1 EKDNRIINF
10 FLITS
15 FIFMIVFFSLI
26 FLTTS
31 PWEEITPS
39 MLSLWI
45 SFDVSLSVV
54 IYALILTFG
63 IIRFNQDRMY
73 RDFIL
78 LVLSVNMIVIAFLFF
93 ITHPVHAGSLP
104 GIASREKNRT
114 ICVYLAT
121 VGLLCI
127 GSLNSFS
134 RKKVTDGINKII
146 TVSCFILAPCFMI
159 VSVFNPNFVILTY
172 IPGTG
177 ITILGYVFILALI
190 SVVISNLVIFLN
202 HWRKR
207 REWFDLS
214 IVIATAFW
222 FSAITSF
229 SLQTSPYQLMETI
242 WPILSATGYALLAG
256 ALMMDAILDPYRGL
270 ETKVSQIDE
279 ALRNSEEKLQLALR
293 GADLGVWDWF
303 SISNMYVIDGRFA
316 EILGY
321 EKKEM
326 ILTYQNWRDLVH
338 PDDFDLA
345 LSRWIEHI
353 QGELPIY
360 SSEHR
365 LRRKTGEYVWVLERG
380 TVQEIEPSGDSRRA
394 TGTILDITEL
404 IRSQEETKQLAE
416 IATFYLDLMGH
427 DIRNKLQAIMIGI
440 GILQDLDQDGNS
452 QNVIDLTIQA
462 VESCQR
468 IIKGIYSTEG
478 LIASSLYDTDLCE
491 ILHTSVQQLNHILE
505 DVEVDIKVPESH
517 CMIQANEYA
526 NILINNLLDNAIRH
540 NDSDQKCLWLE
551 IKTEKNSYQLI
562 ISDNGP
568 GITDSLKES
577 IFQPDRRFGGIGV
590 HQVRRITEKYGGS
603 IQLKDRVKGDSS
615 QGTMVVI
622 SFPKRT

>member
-1 EKDNRIINF
+1 
-10 FLITS
+10 
-15 FIFMIVFFSLI
+15 MIVFFIFI

-31 PWEEITPS
+31 PWEEITPEI
-39 MLSLWI
+39 LSLWI
-45 SFDVSLSVV
+45 SFNVSLSIV

-63 IIRFNQDRMY
+63 IIRFKQDRMY

-93 ITHPVHAGSLP
+93 ITHPVHASSLP

-114 ICVYLAT
+114 ICVYLAL
-121 VGLLCI
+121 VGMLCI
-127 GSLNSFS
+127 GSLNIIS
-134 RKKVTDGINKII
+134 RKRVTDGINRII
-146 TVSCFILAPCFMI
+146 ALSCFILAPCFMI

-177 ITILGYVFILALI
+177 ITTLGYVFILVLI
-190 SVVISNLVIFLN
+190 GIVVSNLVVFLN

-222 FSAITSF
+222 FSSIMSF
-229 SLQTSPYQLMETI
+229 SLQSSPYQLMEI
-242 WPILSATGYALLAG
+242 LWPLLSATGYALLAG
-256 ALMMDAILDPYRGL
+256 ALMMEAILDPYRGL

-279 ALRNSEEKLQLALR
+279 ALRNSEEKLQLALS

-321 EKKEM
+321 EKKDM
-326 ILTYQNWRDLVH
+326 ILTYQNWKDLVH

-353 QGELPIY
+353 HGEIPIY

-365 LRRKTGEYVWVLERG
+365 LRRKNGEYVWVLERG
-380 TVQEIEPSGDSRRA
+380 KVKEIEPSGDSKRA
-394 TGTILDITEL
+394 TGTVLDMTEL
-404 IRSQEETKQLAE
+404 VRAQEETKQLAE

-427 DIRNKLQAIMIGI
+427 DIRNKLQAMMIGI
-440 GILQDLDQDGNS
+440 GILQDDLNQDESS
-452 QNVIDLTIQA
+452 QNVIDLTIQS
-462 VESCQR
+462 VEACQR
-468 IIKGIYSTEG
+468 IIKGIHSTEG
-478 LIASSLYDTDLCE
+478 LIASSLYDMDLCE
-491 ILHTSVQQLNHILE
+491 ILHMSVQQLNYMLK
-505 DVEVDIKVPESH
+505 DVEVDIQVPEYH
-517 CMIQANEYA
+517 CTVQANEYA
-526 NILINNLLDNAIRH
+526 NILINNLIDNAIRH
-540 NDSDQKCLWLE
+540 NNSDQKCLWLE
-551 IKTEKNSYQLI
+551 IKTDENSYQLI
-562 ISDNGP
+562 ISDNGR
-568 GITDSLKES
+568 GIIDSLKES

-590 HQVRRITEKYGGS
+590 HQARRIAEKYGGS
-603 IQLKDRVKGDSS
+603 IHLKDRVKGDHS

-622 SFPKRT
+622 SFSKRT